1 MVAGANSYRQ
11 MHEFIRIHLQRLNGS
26 VRLVAALSYTG
37 LRLSIQGRVF
47 AASRGGAYQL
57 RRRRE
62 ATLERETDLR
72 IFACDRLAERW
83 TQISGWLKSGNE
95 PRLRALMQ
103 ITS

>member
-1 MVAGANSYRQ
+1 MP
-11 MHEFIRIHLQRLNGS
+11 
-26 VRLVAALSYTG
+26 YTG

-47 AASRGGAYQL
+47 AASRRRSYQL

-62 ATLERETDLR
+62 AILERETDLR